1 MPAAKKPSKTASE
14 KPKAPQPPR
23 EPMSPEAKARVR
35 KVIFHS
41 LAAIGFSAFCST
53 GFVVSQRYVD
63 RVARTEQPPIV
74 KLVDRPAWM
83 TDALANQIIAS
94 VRPSTPFTANDHQML
109 VDRATILAANP
120 WIKEVRSV
128 RRAYEN
134 GPGDVIEIDCQYR
147 APVALVRWQDAYW
160 YVDAEGVRLP
170 ERLSAQQVATLIRPN
185 GQTQTFR
192 IIDGV
197 AQPPAAPGKPWPGGD
212 VQAGIELI
220 GLLSDPA
227 YEDIGRDIV
236 KIDVSNYGGRISPN
250 QSQIN
255 LVTRDNTEVRW
266 GQPPSSK
273 AFFVEQPVGRK
284 LDVLRQAKQRTGRV
298 DLNQPWIDLRF
309 DSATV
314 PDKRA
319 SIDTGR

>member
-1 MPAAKKPSKTASE
+1 MPAKKPSKSAPE
-14 KPKAPQPPR
+14 KPKVAKPPR
-23 EPMSPEAKARVR
+23 EPWSPEAKARVR
-35 KVIFHS
+35 KIAFHGV
-41 LAAIGFSAFCST
+41 AAVAFSICCGA

-63 RVARTEQPPIV
+63 RIARTEQPPAV

-83 TDALANQIIAS
+83 TDTLANQITAS
-94 VRPSTPFTANDHQML
+94 VRPNTPFTANDHQML
-109 VDRATILAANP
+109 VDRATILSANP

-134 GPGDVIEIDCQYR
+134 APGDVIEVDCQYR
-147 APVALVRWQDAYW
+147 APIALVRWQDAYW

-170 ERLSAQQVATLIRPN
+170 EKLSAQQVSTLIRPN
-185 GQTQTFR
+185 GATQTFR

-197 AQPPAAPGKPWPGGD
+197 AQPPAAPGKAWPGGD

-220 GLLSDPA
+220 GLLSDPN
-227 YEDIGRDIV
+227 YNDIL
-236 KIDVSNYGGRISPN
+236 KIDVTNFGGRVSPN
-250 QSQIN
+250 ESQIN
-255 LVTRDNTEVRW
+255 LVTRYNTEVRW

-284 LDVLRQAKQRTGRV
+284 LDVLQQAKQKTGRI

-319 SIDTGR
+319 SLDTGR